1 MPAAG
6 SATAIGLA
14 ELRAKV
20 DRFPAAVTAALRARA
35 WTTSRIVWADAR
47 RRLLAQR
54 KTPAHALA
62 DAMRVLEEPA
72 KKQFLVLSQAPAGQP
87 ANLPIWIE
95 RGTRFMRARPYMR
108 PAADAAEARYKGDM
122 IAAATAVATRELGGA

>member
-1 MPAAG
+1 MPATG

-14 ELRAKV
+14 ELRAAV
-20 DRFPAAVTAALRARA
+20 DRFPAAVTAALRASA
-35 WTTSRIVWADAR
+35 WQTSRRVFADAK
-47 RRLLAQR
+47 RRLLAQQ

-62 DAMRVLEEPA
+62 DAMQVLEDPA
-72 KKQFLVLSQAPAGQP
+72 KKQFLVLAQAPAGQP

-108 PAADAAEARYKGDM
+108 PAADGAQARYKADM
-122 IAAATAVATRELGGA
+122 TAAATQVATRELG

>member
-1 MPAAG
+1 MAGGG

-20 DRFPAAVTAALRARA
+20 DRFPEAVTAALRARA
-35 WTTSRIVWADAR
+35 WTTSRIVWTDAK

-62 DAMRVLEEPA
+62 DALVVLEDAA
-72 KKQFLVLSQAPAGQP
+72 KKEFLVRSEAPPGQP

-95 RGTRFMRARPYMR
+95 RGTRFMQARPYMR
-108 PAADAAEARYKGDM
+108 PAADSAEARYKSDM
-122 IAAATAVATRELGGA
+122 IAAATQVAERELGG